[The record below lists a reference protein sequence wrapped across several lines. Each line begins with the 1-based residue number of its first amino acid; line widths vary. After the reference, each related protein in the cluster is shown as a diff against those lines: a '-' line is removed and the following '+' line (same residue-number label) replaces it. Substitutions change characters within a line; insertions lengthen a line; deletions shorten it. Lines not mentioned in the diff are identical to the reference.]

1 MNFLGE
7 AWSYELLRC
16 LARDWK
22 STTKFHY
29 TMFSQEL
36 IWRREICYTT
46 IVVLKMRSED
56 TLLQQWCI
64 SLCFNSV
71 THQHFFLNLNMRNL
85 SHKLSKQSMSFLC
98 RRWLS
103 TNLTMTMIIIIATN
117 DSENWLSLYA
127 DWLRSIFYC
136 YLVTF
141 RKPFW

>member
-16 LARDWK
+16 LACDWK
-22 STTKFHY
+22 STTKFNY

-71 THQHFFLNLNMRNL
+71 AHQHFFLTWICVTCLTSYQNRAWV
-85 SHKLSKQSMSFLC
+85 SFVVDDYRLIW
-98 RRWLS
+98 RWL
-103 TNLTMTMIIIIATN
+103 
-117 DSENWLSLYA
+117 WLSSSQRMIQKIGYLCMLIGSEVY
-127 DWLRSIFYC
+127 SI
-136 YLVTF
+136 VTY
-141 RKPFW
+141 